1 MAASAKP
8 IACYDI
14 VLPAPFGAIAVG
26 MHGSFVAEVQLWPGS
41 QGRRAARSTAARGVE
56 ALLRAY
62 LHDPRTPFCVPLQL
76 LGTPFQ
82 RRVWAALRHI
92 APGSVMTYGG
102 LARRLG
108 SSARAVGGACR
119 RNPVAIMVPCHRVVS
134 ANGLG
139 GFSGSTS
146 GEWPAIKRWL
156 LNHEGVG
163 DLGVG
168 SDR

>member
-1 MAASAKP
+1 MAGSTKR
-8 IACYDI
+8 IDCYDI
-14 VLPAPFGAIAVG
+14 VVPAPFGAIAVA
-26 MHGSFVAEVQLWPGS
+26 MRGSLVGEVRLLPGT
-41 QGRRAARSTAARGVE
+41 QERRAARSTTACDVE

-62 LHDPRTPFCVPLQL
+62 LNDPRTSLCVPLQL
-76 LGTPFQ
+76 VGTPFQ

-92 APGSVMTYGG
+92 PPGSVMTYGG

-119 RNPVAIMVPCHRVVS
+119 RNPIAIVLPCHRVVS
-134 ANGLG
+134 ANGVG